1 MRRLLVAALILLTL
15 PTLVLAAQPVVPYL
29 PVPKGAAV
37 ILNTGSTNTSGY
49 RIVVQR
55 SGAAEFI
62 DAKRRATGRIPAA
75 LAAKFFGELES
86 AMPLSK
92 IPIYPCM
99 KSASFGTALFI
110 WWRGERSP
118 DLTCPANA
126 KDAILGT
133 DAGAIA
139 DALGVS
145 TIPRGRPIPM
155 MQNEPH
161 RMLPSPAASP
171 SPSPG
176 SS

>member
-1 MRRLLVAALILLTL
+1 MRRLLVAALTVLTF
-15 PTLVLAAQPVVPYL
+15 PTLALAAQPVVPFL
-29 PVPKGAAV
+29 PVPKSAAV

-49 RIVVQR
+49 RIVIQR
-55 SGAAEFI
+55 SGAAEFV
-62 DAKRRATGRIPAA
+62 DAKRRATGRVPAS

-110 WWRGERSP
+110 WWRGQRSP

-126 KDAILGT
+126 KDAILRT

-139 DALGVS
+139 EALHVS
-145 TIPRGRPIPM
+145 NTPRGRLIPM
-155 MQNEPH
+155 MPNEPH

-176 SS
+176 YF